1 MVSPDHGTRR
11 IQVKTTEKI
20 TEFFKKVNIIQ
31 IVDYNRF
38 RLRLHLPSMSPFFVL
53 FKNGLNAVQLHMTLK
68 RSKVPLTKT
77 VTLMLRADK
86 PLLSISEKT

>member
-20 TEFFKKVNIIQ
+20 TEFFKKVNFIQ
-31 IVDYNRF
+31 IADYNRF
-38 RLRLHLPSMSPFFVL
+38 RLRLHLPSLSPFFVP
-53 FKNGLNAVQLHMTLK
+53 FKNRLNAVQLHCLHMTLK

-77 VTLMLRADK
+77 VTLMLRAD
-86 PLLSISEKT
+86 